1 MHSVSGAHLRVRFEK
16 EEGSHLLRICH
27 RADPDMGSHWDM
39 CCLSKAEMR
48 NLRTNQGLRRGSTC
62 ETQTPWRSSE
72 IEVEGLC
79 GDARTKLAS
88 IGRRC
93 SGSSS
98 EAQRVEM
105 TLFAE
110 RKC

>member
-1 MHSVSGAHLRVRFEK
+1 M
-16 EEGSHLLRICH
+16 
-27 RADPDMGSHWDM
+27 
-39 CCLSKAEMR
+39 
-48 NLRTNQGLRRGSTC
+48 
-62 ETQTPWRSSE
+62 PWRSSE

-110 RKC
+110 MKMLEDTDELQSERCNNRPSCSN